1 MQQTPAE
8 QPSEHQGRSAPKGD
22 GGRGGDDRASK
33 ASASKASASNDAAS
47 DASASK
53 PSGELP
59 GPLSAN
65 WTRSTVQNSRQ
76 SAAGMQFGLTIVVFA
91 AGGYFLDRWLDSSPW
106 CLLAAVALGFAGGL
120 YSLLRQMPAVK
131 SNGKPK

>member
-1 MQQTPAE
+1 MQPTPAE
-8 QPSEHQGRSAPKGD
+8 QPSEHRGQSAPKGED
-22 GGRGGDDRASK
+22 GRGGEDRT
-33 ASASKASASNDAAS
+33 
-47 DASASK
+47 SK

-59 GPLSAN
+59 GPLSEN
-65 WTRSTVQNSRQ
+65 WTRSTVQNSRH

-91 AGGYFLDRWLDSSPW
+91 AGGYFLDRWFGSSPW

-131 SNGKPK
+131 SNVKSNAKPK

>member
-33 ASASKASASNDAAS
+33 ASASQASASKASAP
-47 DASASK
+47 K

-65 WTRSTVQNSRQ
+65 WTRSTVQNSRH

>member
-1 MQQTPAE
+1 MQPTPAE
-8 QPSEHQGRSAPKGD
+8 QPSEHRGQSAPKGD
-22 GGRGGDDRASK
+22 DGRGGEPVRGGEDGASK
-33 ASASKASASNDAAS
+33 ASVSK
-47 DASASK
+47 ASASK

-59 GPLSAN
+59 GPLSEN
-65 WTRSTVQNSRQ
+65 WTRSTVQNSRH

-91 AGGYFLDRWLDSSPW
+91 AGGYFLDRWFGSSPW

-120 YSLLRQMPAVK
+120 YSLLRQMPAAR